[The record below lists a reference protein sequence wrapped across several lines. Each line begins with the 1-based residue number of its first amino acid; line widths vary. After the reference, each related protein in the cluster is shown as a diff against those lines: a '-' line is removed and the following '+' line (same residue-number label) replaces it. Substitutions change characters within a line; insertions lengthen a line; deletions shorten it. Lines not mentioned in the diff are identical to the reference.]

1 MFKQNLAWLLLSV
14 ITVSIVNPGVSFG
27 SDNDSSAPVNPTK
40 PLADAATTQT
50 SGTVDVAP
58 PDSTTKQAD
67 SVPVTSEPKTV
78 DSAPIIDSNA
88 GIPPVKAVTSE
99 PTKPETKVTAL
110 PKVQPK
116 TTKLFGRI
124 EQIADGPGAQ
134 FPVVLKAM
142 TAKMDTSNRKP
153 ITGSASDSLYSGSLV
168 NSFPTDY
175 RGNWG
180 GSLTVW
186 QAQFDPICW
195 QIDPEEVNRTRALIK
210 PGAVG
215 DVTFQFRNDAGNR
228 LDLEPAQVVFMV
240 PMKDTRYQETLGQM
254 LGSGGQGGGMTLPGM
269 NSGQMGAMMQQMMA
283 NMNVPIML
291 NFGEVTGAMGEE
303 GLSGNAFHSK
313 VLKNSIREL
322 SPSVLEQQI
331 VTSEVQQNKKTGQT
345 RNEYSETVIRFT
357 KQSATQLYVQAAS
370 VNYTADKRFERK
382 IILYGT
388 VNHGTVARNNA
399 NPLSG
404 SGFGNLF
411 SQPGGM
417 QVPNLPGGVDMNQL
431 QKLLNPGQ

>member
-1 MFKQNLAWLLLSV
+1 
-14 ITVSIVNPGVSFG
+14 
-27 SDNDSSAPVNPTK
+27 
-40 PLADAATTQT
+40 
-50 SGTVDVAP
+50 
-58 PDSTTKQAD
+58 
-67 SVPVTSEPKTV
+67 
-78 DSAPIIDSNA
+78 
-88 GIPPVKAVTSE
+88 
-99 PTKPETKVTAL
+99 
-110 PKVQPK
+110 
-116 TTKLFGRI
+116 
-124 EQIADGPGAQ
+124 
-134 FPVVLKAM
+134 
-142 TAKMDTSNRKP
+142 
-153 ITGSASDSLYSGSLV
+153 
-168 NSFPTDY
+168 
-175 RGNWG
+175 
-180 GSLTVW
+180 
-186 QAQFDPICW
+186 
-195 QIDPEEVNRTRALIK
+195 
-210 PGAVG
+210 
-215 DVTFQFRNDAGNR
+215 
-228 LDLEPAQVVFMV
+228 
-240 PMKDTRYQETLGQM
+240 
-254 LGSGGQGGGMTLPGM
+254 MTLPGM